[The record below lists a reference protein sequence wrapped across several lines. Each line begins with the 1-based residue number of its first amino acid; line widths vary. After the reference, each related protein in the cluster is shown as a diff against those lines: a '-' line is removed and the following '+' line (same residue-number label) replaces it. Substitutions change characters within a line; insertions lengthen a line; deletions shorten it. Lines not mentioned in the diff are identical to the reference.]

1 MTYLSAQSDADIAAL
16 ASALG
21 SNTQR
26 ADLIA
31 PPFALLRGWA
41 LALVLSLV
49 LNAVAIADAAGTVA
63 ASYFP
68 AAALPL
74 SASHDFVAS
83 LPLAVS
89 YRLYAWY

>member
-41 LALVLSLV
+41 FALGLSLV
-49 LNAVAIADAAGTVA
+49 LNAVAIAGAAGTVA

-68 AAALPL
+68 AAVLPVPAPGHATRST
-74 SASHDFVAS
+74 SAE
-83 LPLAVS
+83 VS
-89 YRLYAWY
+89 K